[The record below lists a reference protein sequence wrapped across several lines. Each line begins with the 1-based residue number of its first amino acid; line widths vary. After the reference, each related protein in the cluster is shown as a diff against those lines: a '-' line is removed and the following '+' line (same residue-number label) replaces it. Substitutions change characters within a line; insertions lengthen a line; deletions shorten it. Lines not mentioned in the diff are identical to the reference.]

1 MNVSHFLQ
9 VQSCS
14 AMQWQKCAGVVGQ
27 CAAQCAQSV
36 SSHTCI
42 ACMGASYNQCN
53 GCSSVIKEIQQ
64 HGKVQSSFMHD
75 CVCVKWVHE
84 QSTNGISLKK

>member
-1 MNVSHFLQ
+1 MIVSHFLQ
-9 VQSCS
+9 VHSCS
-14 AMQWQKCAGVVGQ
+14 AMQWKKCAGVVGQ

-53 GCSSVIKEIQQ
+53 GCFSVIKEIQQ
-64 HGKVQSSFMHD
+64 HGKV
-75 CVCVKWVHE
+75 
-84 QSTNGISLKK
+84 